1 MLFTVTKYEVFLKRR
16 GNYFTHIWLL
26 SHLKFDKL
34 FKKKKIIDTKARGS
48 SLHAKRK
55 SKTKVFFCDMFCRN
69 FPSRGKFALQ
79 HFIELSGY
87 GVWQHSG
94 LGLVCM
100 CYVAIAQRFTQ
111 RCHHRN
117 PLSPSLK
124 VVTGAGRA
132 LQT

>member
-1 MLFTVTKYEVFLKRR
+1 M
-16 GNYFTHIWLL
+16 
-26 SHLKFDKL
+26 
-34 FKKKKIIDTKARGS
+34 
-48 SLHAKRK
+48 HAKRK

-69 FPSRGKFALQ
+69 FPSSGKFALQ

-124 VVTGAGRA
+124 VVTGAGKELYSDRTQRA
-132 LQT
+132 DTRDRVTQHGSVLTRFNLLCFEANVR